1 MQTEKGEII
10 MKTHRKGKLWLTMC
24 MIVFSSLYWLVV
36 PSQTVQA
43 KEYTQQKT
51 DTLCLSAAEISADK
65 KEKNT
70 QSGNTSKDNT
80 GAQYIYDKLNRLTK
94 VVYADGS
101 VVTYTYDKNGNLLNS
116 HVTAAPTRVPTVT
129 VTPTQTVTPTI
140 TPTITKP
147 PTVTVTPTPVKTITP
162 TITTPP
168 TNQAVVYY
176 SNDSWEKV
184 YIHYQT
190 GNGAWSSVPGE
201 EMTEDTTQTGYQ
213 WKYVIDLGTASEAYV
228 CFNDG
233 NGNWDSN
240 NENNYKVFGG
250 IYGIKNKTVTK
261 LEAPTITPVITE
273 PPYHENQAVVYYS
286 NDSWEKV
293 NIHYQT
299 GKGQWTSVPGKE
311 MTRDESQSGYQ
322 WKYIIDLGEAKEAT
336 ICFNNGLGSWD
347 SQNGANYKVSAGTYG
362 IKDGQV
368 TKLSTPSITPI
379 ITQPPYQPGT
389 VEVYYSNDN
398 WEKVNIH
405 YQVGNGEWT
414 SVPGKEMTRDE
425 SQRGYQWKYVIDLG
439 TATEATVCFNNG
451 EGSWDSQNQS
461 NYKVYEGC
469 YGIKNGQ
476 VTNLTNSSGNTIEV
490 YYANT
495 DWIPVYIHYQVGTG
509 EWTSLPGM
517 AMTKTTERSGYQWK
531 YVITLGNDSSAA
543 VCFTDGNG
551 NWDSKYQE
559 NYLLTEPGVYG
570 IKDGAIN
577 KLQ

>member
-51 DTLCLSAAEISADK
+51 DTLRLSAAEISADK

-147 PTVTVTPTPVKTITP
+147 LTVTVTPTPVKTIT
-162 TITTPP
+162 
-168 TNQAVVYY
+168 
-176 SNDSWEKV
+176 
-184 YIHYQT
+184 
-190 GNGAWSSVPGE
+190 
-201 EMTEDTTQTGYQ
+201 
-213 WKYVIDLGTASEAYV
+213 
-228 CFNDG
+228 
-233 NGNWDSN
+233 
-240 NENNYKVFGG
+240 
-250 IYGIKNKTVTK
+250 
-261 LEAPTITPVITE
+261 PTITPVITE

-405 YQVGNGEWT
+405 YQAGNGEWT